1 MLDDWKINWEWRDL
15 PPEVWDFIKA
25 HKFFGMIIPK
35 EYGGLGFSPYAHSEV
50 VRKISSRSLAAAV
63 TVMVP
68 NSLGPGELLMRFGTK
83 EQQQRWLP
91 RLADGRDIP
100 CFGLTSPEAGS
111 DAASMIDSGII
122 CKGNF
127 EGREV
132 LGLRLNWHKRYITL
146 GPVATLLGLA
156 FKAYD
161 PDHLVGQQE
170 ELGITVALIPTHLPG
185 VEIGHRHLPAMQVF
199 QNGPNWGRDVFIPM
213 DYIIGGQERL
223 GQGWK
228 MLMTA
233 LAAGRG
239 ISLPS
244 LSAAGAAY
252 AARTTG
258 AYARIREQFNIPIG
272 KFEGIEEPLARIAG
286 TAYLLDAARRLTCAA
301 LNQGHHPAVISGI
314 MKLQATERMRIAIDD
329 AMDIHGGK
337 AVIDGPQNYMGNLYR
352 SVPVGIT
359 VEGANILTRNL
370 IVFGQ
375 GAIRAHP
382 YLLRG
387 DERARRRRTAPRGST
402 PSTRR
407 SGNMSATA
415 SPRCSGPGAAAGAAA
430 CSSPAP
436 DAGEATG
443 FYRQLSRY
451 SSAFALC
458 ADMALLTLGG
468 ALKRKEMLS
477 ARFGDILSELYL
489 LSAALKRWQDE
500 GRQAADFAALEWCMA
515 SGFRTIENRFAEI
528 LANLPNRFVAV
539 ILKFLIQPFGARVLG
554 PSDRVVHQCAQLVL
568 EPSAARDR
576 LTPDLSHV
584 DDDRGVARLEKAF
597 LLVTGAEDIARKMR
611 AAHIHDWQG
620 GASRRASS
628 RKAEGEQ
635 IAAAHEAVAKV
646 IEVDDF
652 APEALSPIYKKPAD
666 VHQFFQELGET
677 EGGKLMARP
686 VYIIDGSRTPF
697 LKARSGPGPF
707 TPVDLAVQCG
717 RPLLARQPF
726 APDAFDQVIL
736 GCVNVIADEMNPARV
751 AALRLGMGEAMV
763 AFTVQINCGS
773 GMQSIDTGLS
783 LHPRRRLGSDPGRR
797 RGSAE
802 LRAAGLAAAG
812 RALVRG
818 PGRRQGHSA
827 ARSGGDRESAPGL
840 FQADHRPRARADRSD
855 HRTQHGADRRSGR
868 PSLRHHPRAIGCLC
882 GRKPQAA
889 GQRAGARFSQGRGRD
904 RVRARRQIL
913 RS

>member
-1 MLDDWKINWEWRDL
+1 MSFRRDYLSKPIFSWARGVLPTMSDTEREALEAGDVWWDADLFTGNPDWSKLLAYAPAKLTDEEQAFLHGPVDELCKMLDEWKINWEWRDL
-15 PPEVWDFIKA
+15 PPEVWAFIKA
-25 HKFFGMIIPK
+25 KKFFGMIIPK
-35 EYGGLGFSPYAHSEV
+35 EFGGLGFSPYAHSEV
-50 VRKISSRSLAAAV
+50 VRKISSRSLTAAV

-68 NSLGPGELLMRFGTK
+68 NSLGPGELLMRFGTR
-83 EQQQRWLP
+83 EQQDKWLP
-91 RLADGRDIP
+91 RLASGQDIP

-132 LGLRLNWHKRYITL
+132 IGLKLNWHKRYITL

-161 PDHLVGQQE
+161 PDHLVGNQE
-170 ELGITVALIPTHLPG
+170 DLGITVALIPTHLPG
-185 VEIGHRHLPAMQVF
+185 VSIGRRHLPAMQVF
-199 QNGPNWGRDVFIPM
+199 QNGPNWGKDVFIPL

-258 AYARIREQFNIPIG
+258 AYARIREQFGISIS

-301 LNQGHHPAVISGI
+301 LNEGHHPAVISGI
-314 MKLQATERMRIAIDD
+314 MKLHATERMRIAIDD

-337 AVIDGPQNYMGNLYR
+337 AVIDGPQNYLGGLYR

-382 YLLRG
+382 YLLQEMNALGETDRDKG
-387 DERARRRRTAPRGST
+387 LTAFDTAFWKHVGHSFATMFRAWG
-402 PSTRR
+402 R
-407 SGNMSATA
+407 SWSFGLFA
-415 SPRCSGPGAAAGAAA
+415 
-430 CSSPAP
+430 PAP
-436 DAGEATG
+436 DAGDATE

-500 GRQAADFAALEWCMA
+500 GRQKDDLPALEWCMA
-515 SGFRTIENRFAEI
+515 SGFKTIENRLAEI
-528 LANLPNRFVAV
+528 LANLPNRPVAWL
-539 ILKFLIQPFGARVLG
+539 LKFLIQPFGARVTG
-554 PSDRVVHQCAQLVL
+554 PSDRVVQQCAQLVL
-568 EPSAARDR
+568 SPSAARDR
-576 LTPDLSHV
+576 LTPDLAFV
-584 DDDRGVARLEKAF
+584 EDDGGIARLEKAF
-597 LLVTGAEDIARKMR
+597 RLVTAAEDAAKQLR
-611 AAHIHDWQG
+611 AARLHDW
-620 GASRRASS
+620 
-628 RKAEGEQ
+628 KEGVKKGVITQDDGEKL
-635 IAAAHEAVAKV
+635 AAAHEAVAKV

-652 APEALSPIYKKPAD
+652 APEALSPIYKKSAD
-666 VHQFFQELGET
+666 VHQFFQELGE
-677 EGGKLMARP
+677 
-686 VYIIDGSRTPF
+686 
-697 LKARSGPGPF
+697 
-707 TPVDLAVQCG
+707 Q
-717 RPLLARQPF
+717 
-726 APDAFDQVIL
+726 
-736 GCVNVIADEMNPARV
+736 
-751 AALRLGMGEAMV
+751 
-763 AFTVQINCGS
+763 
-773 GMQSIDTGLS
+773 
-783 LHPRRRLGSDPGRR
+783 
-797 RGSAE
+797 
-802 LRAAGLAAAG
+802 RAA
-812 RALVRG
+812 
-818 PGRRQGHSA
+818 S
-827 ARSGGDRESAPGL
+827 
-840 FQADHRPRARADRSD
+840 
-855 HRTQHGADRRSGR
+855 
-868 PSLRHHPRAIGCLC
+868 
-882 GRKPQAA
+882 
-889 GQRAGARFSQGRGRD
+889 
-904 RVRARRQIL
+904 
-913 RS
+913 

>member
-1 MLDDWKINWEWRDL
+1 MRYFAIVRRLPIGSISLYFQCEVSTQSCAFLLDCSRPFKGRPSGCRRSDQEDIAMSFRRDFITKPIFSWARTVLPPMSDTEREALEAGDVWWDADLFAGNPDWSKLLGYAPATLTAEEQAFLNGPVDALCAMLDEWKISWELRDL
-15 PPEVWDFIKA
+15 PEEVWDFIKRE
-25 HKFFGMIIPK
+25 KFFGMIIPK

-50 VRKISSRSLAAAV
+50 VRKISTRSETAGV

-68 NSLGPGELLMRFGTK
+68 NSLGPGELLMRFGTR
-83 EQQQRWLP
+83 EQQQQWLP

-111 DAASMIDSGII
+111 DAASMIDTGII

-161 PDHLVGQQE
+161 PDHLVGSQE

-185 VEIGHRHLPAMQVF
+185 VEIGRRHLPAMQVF
-199 QNGPNWGRDVFIPM
+199 QNGPNRGRDVFIPM
-213 DYIIGGQERL
+213 DYVIGGQERL

-258 AYARIREQFNIPIG
+258 AYARIR
-272 KFEGIEEPLARIAG
+272 G

-301 LNQGHHPAVISGI
+301 LNAGHHPAVISDI
-314 MKLQATERMRIAIDD
+314 MKLHATERMRIAIDD

-337 AVIDGPQNYMGNLYR
+337 GVIDGPQNYLGNLYR

-382 YLLRG
+382 YLLEEMNALG
-387 DERARRRRTAPRGST
+387 EQDRATGLDAFDKALWRHVGHSFTTMFRAWG
-402 PSTRR
+402 R
-407 SGNMSATA
+407 SW
-415 SPRCSGPGAAAGAAA
+415 SGGMFA
-430 CSSPAP
+430 PAP
-436 DAGEATG
+436 DAGDATR

-500 GRQAADFAALEWCMA
+500 GRQQADFAALEWCMA

-539 ILKFLIQPFGARVLG
+539 ILKFLVQPFGAKVTG
-554 PSDRVVHQCAQLVL
+554 PSDRVVHECAQLVL

-576 LTPDLSHV
+576 LTADLSHV
-584 DDDRGVARLEKAF
+584 DDDGGVARLEKAF
-597 LLVTGAEDIARKMR
+597 LLVTAAED
-611 AAHIHDWQG
+611 
-620 GASRRASS
+620 
-628 RKAEGEQ
+628 
-635 IAAAHEAVAKV
+635 V
-646 IEVDDF
+646 
-652 APEALSPIYKKPAD
+652 
-666 VHQFFQELGET
+666 
-677 EGGKLMARP
+677 
-686 VYIIDGSRTPF
+686 
-697 LKARSGPGPF
+697 
-707 TPVDLAVQCG
+707 
-717 RPLLARQPF
+717 
-726 APDAFDQVIL
+726 
-736 GCVNVIADEMNPARV
+736 
-751 AALRLGMGEAMV
+751 
-763 AFTVQINCGS
+763 
-773 GMQSIDTGLS
+773 
-783 LHPRRRLGSDPGRR
+783 
-797 RGSAE
+797 
-802 LRAAGLAAAG
+802 
-812 RALVRG
+812 
-818 PGRRQGHSA
+818 
-827 ARSGGDRESAPGL
+827 
-840 FQADHRPRARADRSD
+840 
-855 HRTQHGADRRSGR
+855 
-868 PSLRHHPRAIGCLC
+868 
-882 GRKPQAA
+882 
-889 GQRAGARFSQGRGRD
+889 
-904 RVRARRQIL
+904 
-913 RS
+913 

>member
-1 MLDDWKINWEWRDL
+1 MSFRRDFITKPIFSWARGVLPSMSDTEREALEAGDVWWDADLFTGNPDWSKLLAYAPATLTDEERAFLNGPVDELCAMLDDWKINWEWRDL
-15 PPEVWDFIKA
+15 PHEAWDFIKRQ
-25 HKFFGMIIPK
+25 KFFGMIIPR
-35 EYGGLGFSPYAHSEV
+35 EHGGLGFSPYAHSEV
-50 VRKISSRSLAAAV
+50 VRKLSTRSVTAAV

-122 CKGNF
+122 CKGQF
-127 EGREV
+127 EGSEV
-132 LGLRLNWHKRYITL
+132 IGLRLNWHKRYITL

-161 PDHLVGQQE
+161 PDHLVGNE
-170 ELGITVALIPTHLPG
+170 EDLGITVALIPTHLAG

-199 QNGPNWGRDVFIPM
+199 QNGPNRGRDVFIPM

-258 AYARIREQFNIPIG
+258 AYARIREQFGISIS

-286 TAYLLDAARRLTCAA
+286 IAYQLDAARRLTCAA

-314 MKLQATERMRIAIDD
+314 MKLHATERLRIAIDD

-337 AVIDGPQNYMGNLYR
+337 AVIDGPQNYLGSLYR
-352 SVPVGIT
+352 SVPVAIT

-382 YLLRG
+382 YLLLEMNALG
-387 DERARRRRTAPRGST
+387 EADRAKGLDAFDKAFWKHVGHSFTTMFRAWG
-402 PSTRR
+402 R
-407 SGNMSATA
+407 SW
-415 SPRCSGPGAAAGAAA
+415 SGGLFA
-430 CSSPAP
+430 PAP
-436 DAGEATG
+436 EAGDATR

-451 SSAFALC
+451 ASAFALC

-500 GRQAADFAALEWCMA
+500 GRQPADFAALEWCMA
-515 SGFRTIENRFAEI
+515 SGFKTIESRFAEI
-528 LANLPNRFVAV
+528 LGNLPNRFVAG
-539 ILKFLIQPFGARVLG
+539 ILKFLIQPLGARVLG
-554 PSDRVVHQCAQLVL
+554 PTDQVVHQCAQLVL
-568 EPSAARDR
+568 TPSAARDR
-576 LTPDLSHV
+576 LTADLSHV
-584 DDDRGVARLEKAF
+584 DDDGGVSRLEKAF
-597 LLVTGAEDIARKMR
+597 LLVTAAEDISKKMHAARL
-611 AAHIHDWQG
+611 HDWEEAVQKG
-620 GASRRASS
+620 VITQS
-628 RKAEGEQ
+628 EGEKL
-635 IAAAHEAVAKV
+635 AAAHEAVAKV

-652 APEALSPIYKKPAD
+652 APEALSPIYRKAAD
-666 VHQFFQELGET
+666 VHQFFQELGE
-677 EGGKLMARP
+677 
-686 VYIIDGSRTPF
+686 
-697 LKARSGPGPF
+697 
-707 TPVDLAVQCG
+707 Q
-717 RPLLARQPF
+717 
-726 APDAFDQVIL
+726 
-736 GCVNVIADEMNPARV
+736 
-751 AALRLGMGEAMV
+751 
-763 AFTVQINCGS
+763 
-773 GMQSIDTGLS
+773 
-783 LHPRRRLGSDPGRR
+783 
-797 RGSAE
+797 
-802 LRAAGLAAAG
+802 RAA
-812 RALVRG
+812 
-818 PGRRQGHSA
+818 S
-827 ARSGGDRESAPGL
+827 
-840 FQADHRPRARADRSD
+840 
-855 HRTQHGADRRSGR
+855 
-868 PSLRHHPRAIGCLC
+868 
-882 GRKPQAA
+882 
-889 GQRAGARFSQGRGRD
+889 
-904 RVRARRQIL
+904 
-913 RS
+913 

>member
-1 MLDDWKINWEWRDL
+1 MVTDWETTHVYRDL
-15 PPEVWDFIKA
+15 PPRVWQFIKDRG
-25 HKFFGMIIPK
+25 FLGMSIAK
-35 EYGGLGFSPYAHSEV
+35 EYGGLGFSAYAHSEV
-50 VRKISSRSLAAAV
+50 MTKLSTHSGTVSV

-68 NSLGPGELLMRFGTK
+68 NSLGPGELLMRFGTR
-83 EQQQRWLP
+83 QQQQQWLP
-91 RLADGRDIP
+91 RLADGREIP

-161 PDHLVGQQE
+161 PDHLVGSE
-170 ELGITVALIPTHLPG
+170 EGLGITVALIPTHLPG
-185 VEIGHRHLPAMQVF
+185 VEIGRRHLPSMQVF
-199 QNGPNWGRDVFIPM
+199 QNGPNRGRDVFIPM
-213 DYIIGGQERL
+213 DYIIGGQQRL

-258 AYARIREQFNIPIG
+258 AYARIREQFNVPIG
-272 KFEGIEEPLARIAG
+272 RFEGIEEPLARIAG
-286 TAYLLDAARRLTCAA
+286 IAYLLDAARRLTCAA

-314 MKLQATERMRIAIDD
+314 MKLHATERMRTAIDD

-382 YLLRG
+382 YLLQEMNALGEKDRG
-387 DERARRRRTAPRGST
+387 KGLDAFDKAFWKHIGHSVTTLLRAWG
-402 PSTRR
+402 R
-407 SGNMSATA
+407 SW
-415 SPRCSGPGAAAGAAA
+415 SGGVWA
-430 CSSPAP
+430 PAP
-436 DAGEATG
+436 DAGDATG

-468 ALKRKEMLS
+468 ALKRREMLS

-500 GRQAADFAALEWCMA
+500 GRQTADFAALEWCMA
-515 SGFRTIENRFAEI
+515 TGCKTIENRFAEI
-528 LANLPNRFVAV
+528 LANLPNRFVALV
-539 ILKFLIQPFGARVLG
+539 LKFLIQPFGARVLG
-554 PSDRVVHQCAQLVL
+554 PSDLVIHRCAQLVL

-576 LTPDLSHV
+576 LTPNLSFV

-597 LLVTGAEDIARKMR
+597 LLVTAAEDISKRMH
-611 AAHIHDWQG
+611 AAHIRDWREAVKKGVITQG
-620 GASRRASS
+620 
-628 RKAEGEQ
+628 EGDRL
-635 IAAAHEAVAKV
+635 AAAHEAVAKV

-652 APEALSPIYKKPAD
+652 APEELSPIFKKPAD
-666 VHQFFQELGET
+666 VHQFFQELGE
-677 EGGKLMARP
+677 
-686 VYIIDGSRTPF
+686 
-697 LKARSGPGPF
+697 
-707 TPVDLAVQCG
+707 Q
-717 RPLLARQPF
+717 
-726 APDAFDQVIL
+726 
-736 GCVNVIADEMNPARV
+736 
-751 AALRLGMGEAMV
+751 
-763 AFTVQINCGS
+763 
-773 GMQSIDTGLS
+773 
-783 LHPRRRLGSDPGRR
+783 
-797 RGSAE
+797 
-802 LRAAGLAAAG
+802 RAA
-812 RALVRG
+812 
-818 PGRRQGHSA
+818 S
-827 ARSGGDRESAPGL
+827 
-840 FQADHRPRARADRSD
+840 
-855 HRTQHGADRRSGR
+855 
-868 PSLRHHPRAIGCLC
+868 
-882 GRKPQAA
+882 
-889 GQRAGARFSQGRGRD
+889 
-904 RVRARRQIL
+904 
-913 RS
+913 

>member
-1 MLDDWKINWEWRDL
+1 MDFQAFRRDIITKPIFSWARRVLPAMSDTEREALEAGDVWWDADLFTGNPDWSKLLANAPATLTAEEQAFLNGPVDQLCEMLDDWKINWEWRDL
-15 PPEVWDFIKA
+15 PPEAWDYIKRE
-25 HKFFGMIIPK
+25 KFFGMIIPK

-50 VRKISSRSLAAAV
+50 VRKLSSRSLAAAV

-68 NSLGPGELLMRFGTK
+68 NSLGPGELLMRVGTS

-111 DAASMIDSGII
+111 DAASMIDTGII

-132 LGLRLNWHKRYITL
+132 TGLRLNWHKRYITL

-185 VEIGHRHLPAMQVF
+185 VEIGRRHLPSMQVF
-199 QNGPNWGRDVFIPM
+199 QNGPNWGRDVFIPL
-213 DYIIGGQERL
+213 DYIIGGQARL

-258 AYARIREQFNIPIG
+258 AYARIREQFGISIS
-272 KFEGIEEPLARIAG
+272 KFEGIEDPLARIAG

-314 MKLQATERMRIAIDD
+314 MKLHATERMRVAIDD

-352 SVPVGIT
+352 AVPVGIT

-382 YLLRG
+382 FLLDEMNALRDEDRTRG
-387 DERARRRRTAPRGST
+387 LDEFDRSLWSHVGHSFKTLFRAWG
-402 PSTRR
+402 R
-407 SGNMSATA
+407 SW
-415 SPRCSGPGAAAGAAA
+415 SGGIFA
-430 CSSPAP
+430 PAP
-436 DAGEATG
+436 DAGAATR

-451 SSAFALC
+451 SSAFALT

-477 ARFGDILSELYL
+477 ARLGDVLSELYL
-489 LSAALKRWQDE
+489 LSAALKRWEEE
-500 GRQAADFAALEWCMA
+500 GRQREDFAALEWCMA
-515 SGFRTIENRFAEI
+515 SGFRTIESRFAEI

-539 ILKFLIQPFGARVLG
+539 ILKFLIQPFGAKVTG
-554 PSDRVVHQCAQLVL
+554 PSDRVVQQCAQLVL
-568 EPSAARDR
+568 APSAARDR
-576 LTPDLSHV
+576 LTPDLAFV
-584 DDDRGVARLEKAF
+584 DDDGGIARLEKAF
-597 LLVTGAEDIARKMR
+597 RLVTAAEDISKKMHAARL
-611 AAHIHDWQG
+611 HDWKEAVQKG
-620 GASRRASS
+620 VITES
-628 RKAEGEQ
+628 EGEKL
-635 IAAAHEAVAKV
+635 AAAHEAVSKV

-652 APEALSPIYKKPAD
+652 A
-666 VHQFFQELGET
+666 
-677 EGGKLMARP
+677 
-686 VYIIDGSRTPF
+686 
-697 LKARSGPGPF
+697 
-707 TPVDLAVQCG
+707 
-717 RPLLARQPF
+717 
-726 APDAFDQVIL
+726 
-736 GCVNVIADEMNPARV
+736 
-751 AALRLGMGEAMV
+751 
-763 AFTVQINCGS
+763 
-773 GMQSIDTGLS
+773 
-783 LHPRRRLGSDPGRR
+783 
-797 RGSAE
+797 
-802 LRAAGLAAAG
+802 
-812 RALVRG
+812 
-818 PGRRQGHSA
+818 
-827 ARSGGDRESAPGL
+827 
-840 FQADHRPRARADRSD
+840 
-855 HRTQHGADRRSGR
+855 
-868 PSLRHHPRAIGCLC
+868 
-882 GRKPQAA
+882 
-889 GQRAGARFSQGRGRD
+889 
-904 RVRARRQIL
+904 
-913 RS
+913 

>member
-1 MLDDWKINWEWRDL
+1 MSFRRDFVTKPIFSWARGVLPQMSDTEREALEAGDVWWDADLFTGDPDWSKLLAHPPATLTDEEKAFLSGPVDALCAMLDDWKINWEWRDL
-15 PPEVWDFIKA
+15 PREAWDFIKRE
-25 HKFFGMIIPK
+25 KFFGMVIPK
-35 EYGGLGFSPYAHSEV
+35 EFGGLGFSPYAHSEV
-50 VRKISSRSLAAAV
+50 VRKISTRSLTAAV

-83 EQQQRWLP
+83 DQQEKWLP
-91 RLADGRDIP
+91 RLASGHDIP

-161 PDHLVGQQE
+161 PDHLVGNTD
-170 ELGITVALIPTHLPG
+170 ELGISVALIPTSLPG
-185 VEIGHRHLPAMQVF
+185 VEIGRRHLPAMQVF
-199 QNGPNWGRDVFIPM
+199 QNGPNRGRDVFIPM

-244 LSAAGAAY
+244 LSAAGAAF

-258 AYARIREQFNIPIG
+258 AYARIREQFNISIG
-272 KFEGIEEPLARIAG
+272 KFEGIEEPLARIAA

-301 LNQGHHPAVISGI
+301 LNEGHHPAVISGI

-329 AMDIHGGK
+329 AMDIHAGK
-337 AVIDGPQNYMGNLYR
+337 AVIDGPQNYLGNLYR

-382 YLLRG
+382 YLLSEMNALG
-387 DERARRRRTAPRGST
+387 EPDRAKGLDAFDKAFWKHVGHSVATLFRAFG
-402 PSTRR
+402 R
-407 SGNMSATA
+407 SWTGGAFA
-415 SPRCSGPGAAAGAAA
+415 S
-430 CSSPAP
+430 AP

-489 LSAALKRWQDE
+489 LSAALKRWEEE
-500 GRQAADFAALEWCMA
+500 GRQDADFAALAWCME
-515 SGFRTIENRFAEI
+515 SGFKTIENRLAEI
-528 LANLPNRFVAV
+528 CVNLPNRFVGLF
-539 ILKFLIQPFGARVLG
+539 LKFVVQPFGARVLG
-554 PSDRVVHQCAQLVL
+554 PSDRIVHQCAQLVL

-576 LTPDLSHV
+576 LTPDIAHV
-584 DDDRGVARLEKAF
+584 DDDRGLARLEKAF
-597 LLVTGAEDIARKMR
+597 LLVAGSDDVAKKMR
-611 AAHIHDWQG
+611 AARLHDWHEAVKKGIITQ
-620 GASRRASS
+620 S
-628 RKAEGEQ
+628 EGERL
-635 IAAAHEAVAKV
+635 AAAREAVAKV

-652 APEALSPIYKKPAD
+652 APEALSPIYNKSAD
-666 VHQFFQELGET
+666 VHQFFQELGE
-677 EGGKLMARP
+677 
-686 VYIIDGSRTPF
+686 
-697 LKARSGPGPF
+697 
-707 TPVDLAVQCG
+707 Q
-717 RPLLARQPF
+717 
-726 APDAFDQVIL
+726 
-736 GCVNVIADEMNPARV
+736 
-751 AALRLGMGEAMV
+751 
-763 AFTVQINCGS
+763 
-773 GMQSIDTGLS
+773 
-783 LHPRRRLGSDPGRR
+783 
-797 RGSAE
+797 
-802 LRAAGLAAAG
+802 RAA
-812 RALVRG
+812 
-818 PGRRQGHSA
+818 S
-827 ARSGGDRESAPGL
+827 
-840 FQADHRPRARADRSD
+840 
-855 HRTQHGADRRSGR
+855 
-868 PSLRHHPRAIGCLC
+868 
-882 GRKPQAA
+882 
-889 GQRAGARFSQGRGRD
+889 
-904 RVRARRQIL
+904 
-913 RS
+913 